1 MPANQIFNF
10 LPIPTDI
17 HFGHGA
23 LQTLPNHLR
32 NLAAKR
38 VFIITDP
45 GLAKAGVLEQVTTLL
60 ERETFDVMSF
70 TEVTPDSGTT
80 LIHDATAQLKSF
92 GADAVIGL
100 GGGSSLDSAKA
111 AALFATTDYPLE
123 SFYGLGKVEHE
134 PLPVIAI
141 PTTAGTGSEVSLW
154 SVFTNDDNKT
164 KVAIGGTRV
173 YPRLALGDPELT
185 LSLPPSL
192 TAATGMD
199 ALTHA
204 IECYTNLACQPI
216 SEVLAY
222 RAIEL
227 IGGALRQAVHQPSNL
242 QARYDM
248 LLGSMLAGMAMNP
261 TRLGLSHALAMPLGS
276 WDLKIP
282 HGLANAITLP
292 HVMDFNHVAN
302 PPRFA
307 AVTRALGE
315 PTNGMTDLQAA
326 KRAGEIIRDL
336 NQDIGITTT
345 LRDHGLSETH
355 IDKVVDEA
363 MKSGNVVVNPRRTTR
378 TDLKQVLEAAW

>member
-1 MPANQIFNF
+1 MPVNQVFNF

-32 NLAAKR
+32 NLNARR
-38 VFIITDP
+38 VFIVTDP
-45 GLAKAGVLEQVTTLL
+45 GLAQAGVLEQVTALL
-60 ERETFDVMSF
+60 EKEAFEVMSF

-80 LIHDATAQLKSF
+80 LIQNAATQVRSF
-92 GADAVIGL
+92 AADAVIGL

-111 AALFATTDYPLE
+111 AALLATTDSLLE
-123 SFYGLGKVEHE
+123 SFYGLGKAEHE
-134 PLPVIAI
+134 PLPVVAI

-154 SVFTNDDNKT
+154 SVFTNDSNKT
-164 KVAIGGTRV
+164 KVAIGGIKV

-185 LSLPPSL
+185 LSLPPGL

-204 IECYTNLACQPI
+204 VECYTNLACQPI

-227 IGGALRQAVHQPSNL
+227 IGHALRQAVHQPGNL

-315 PTNGMTDLQAA
+315 RTSGMTDLQAA
-326 KRAGEIIRDL
+326 KRAGDMVREL
-336 NQDIGITTT
+336 NRDIGITTT
-345 LRDHGLSETH
+345 LKDHGLTQAH
-355 IDKVVDEA
+355 IDPVVDEA
-363 MKSGNVVVNPRRTTR
+363 MKSGNVAVNPRRTNR
-378 TDLKQVLEAAW
+378 ADLKQVLEAAW